1 MEYLFE
7 KYNIGKIA
15 FSIDS
20 VNALYSTGMT
30 TGLVVDSGHSFTKV
44 LPIIE
49 GHLDPCSIWQMNW
62 AGHSVTE
69 LIKRK
74 LTNNFNEQIID

>member
-1 MEYLFE
+1 MGQDNDLHFLSSINYTKKCYHKIMEYLFE

-30 TGLVVDSGHSFTKV
+30 TGLVVDSGHSFTKI
-44 LPIIE
+44 LPIVE
-49 GHLDPCSIWQMNW
+49 GFIDP
-62 AGHSVTE
+62 
-69 LIKRK
+69 
-74 LTNNFNEQIID
+74 